1 MAKPMEPVP
10 VARVARTEVLLSA
23 VPSIQDPSSRGMDR
37 FALQWR
43 ETKALVRMML
53 DSVYVYQSTSLRIA
67 EVPFPQTPMAWTS
80 TCPHN
85 LALKGL
91 PCSLCCLFSSLSGS
105 ASPYRSTSAGFP
117 GSALFFGAL
126 W

>member
-67 EVPFPQTPMAWTS
+67 EVPFPQTPMA
-80 TCPHN
+80 
-85 LALKGL
+85 
-91 PCSLCCLFSSLSGS
+91 
-105 ASPYRSTSAGFP
+105 
-117 GSALFFGAL
+117 
-126 W
+126 